1 MTKSVSKKPPNKFAL
16 KMKIIKDYGYGINRK
31 SSILDFGCGSGNS
44 VEELLECGYNVSGCD
59 IEFKNSENKDLER
72 MISEGRIRK
81 ILLDPYKLPFHDDTF
96 DFIFSD
102 DVFEHVRNYPEAISE
117 LSRVLKPHGV
127 CLHTFAS
134 RYRFIESHTFVPL
147 SSIIQAYWW
156 IYVWVLL
163 GIRNEWTDC
172 KTVKERANR
181 YYNYL
186 KYKTNYLSK
195 KDLQKNFAGYFN
207 DVVFCEREFLKFSRW
222 GKYLS
227 FLLKKIP
234 TFSSLYRSLRLR
246 IIMTMKPNKLASNGF
261 IGTLYYS

>member
-1 MTKSVSKKPPNKFAL
+1 MAKSVNKILPKKFEL
-16 KMKIIKDYGYGINRK
+16 KMKIIKDFGYAINRK

-44 VEELLECGYNVSGCD
+44 VKELLECGYNASGCD
-59 IEFKNSENKDLER
+59 IEFKNTENNDLGI
-72 MISEGRIRK
+72 MIREGRIRK
-81 ILLDPYKLPFHDDTF
+81 IHLDPYKLPFHDDSF

-102 DVFEHVRNYPEAISE
+102 DVFEHVKNYPEAISE
-117 LSRVLKPHGV
+117 LSRVLKPSGV

-163 GIRNEWTDC
+163 GIRNEWPDC
-172 KTVKERANR
+172 RTVKERANR

-186 KYKTNYLSK
+186 KNKTNYLTK

-207 DVVFCEREFLKFSRW
+207 DVVFCEKEFLKFSRW

-234 TFSSLYRSLRLR
+234 RFSSLYSSLRLR
-246 IIMTMKPNKLASNGF
+246 IIMTMKPNKMTNNGF
-261 IGTLYYS
+261 IGTYYFP